1 MLRWM
6 REQNLLAR
14 KTIAFKALV
23 EWEARKQAVG
33 RVLGAGF
40 AVLRYTKGKAKQ
52 RTHILFDL

>member
-1 MLRWM
+1 M
-6 REQNLLAR
+6 LAR

-40 AVLRYTKGKAKQ
+40 AVLCYTKGKAKQ